1 MTAVAERLG
10 WVTVV
15 AEADMPV
22 DMGIPALVG
31 DCAVAVFRL
40 GCGATYAVS
49 NIDPRTGSSVIAR
62 GIVGSRG
69 DVPTVASPIYKEV
82 FDLRTGVCLDDPTKI
97 LTPYQVRVVDGMV
110 QVRGMD
116 DGSR

>member
-1 MTAVAERLG
+1 MTAIAERLG
-10 WVTVV
+10 WVSVL
-15 AEADMPV
+15 AEEDMPV
-22 DMGIPALVG
+22 DMGVPALV
-31 DCAVAVFRL
+31 DDSPVAVFRL
-40 GCGATYAVS
+40 NCGATYAVS

-69 DVPTVASPIYKEV
+69 DVPTVASPLYKEV
-82 FDLRTGVCLDDPTKI
+82 FNLRTGVCLDDPAKV
-97 LTPYQVRVVDGMV
+97 LTPYQVRVADGMV